1 MTIDGLARAL
11 TLAWVYEHPTQA
23 LESQIRES
31 PEAAMSGDVEMP
43 PTTQDKDSETSVGGD
58 LTRWVPWLEAQAR
71 RGGGWSREELA
82 ALDLMAVLLG
92 PRLWTLPAAEAHQ
105 RWERLRVAI
114 NQFGVERV
122 PRREEVA
129 YRCEG
134 FGDVLD
140 PDFDVPCQY
149 GVESVEAYQMSI
161 RLGRSSTYLMYRLGL
176 GLEERLG
183 RYADAEAA
191 YRKALE
197 LDPEYACAHRRLGD
211 LLQFH
216 LGRYEEAEAA
226 YRRAMDLD
234 PTDAYPHDVLGNL
247 LHHRLGRCEEAEAV
261 YRKAMEL
268 DPRDAYPHRGL
279 GDLLQYRLG
288 RYEEAEAAYRK
299 ALELDP
305 MDANSHNGLGNL
317 LQHRLGRYEEA
328 EAAYRK
334 AIELD
339 PKYARP
345 YGGLGNLLQFHS
357 GRYEEAE
364 AAYRKAIELDPKY
377 ARPYGG
383 LGNLLQFHSGRYE
396 EAEAAYRKAIELDP
410 KNAHPHNALCL
421 LYQFHLGRWREAGE
435 AIERAI
441 ELAPDNSDCRETRGL
456 YLEESVDL
464 NGAERSF
471 REGLRCRPGELE
483 NTVGI
488 GWVALQSRDDITAAR
503 EALASLSVSDRA
515 RPSATLLEAG
525 LVVWEGR
532 WAEAQP
538 LLARWIRELPATVS
552 HYPWTQRSRWCALM
566 RRSGIPVPW
575 SDWHRLFT
583 EASVPA
589 SWTEWITAIEALRD
603 GRPAAELSERR
614 SRWIYSCIS
623 VGPTF
628 SI

>member
-1 MTIDGLARAL
+1 MDKQERQSLKAAKPPRGTVTSIGVATSPSPFESLHPCDTALDTTDLLDGTQESPLCQPGSKVARNAAWELHHLWTWNPTFRGEPPTVMIDGLARAL
-11 TLAWVYEHPTQA
+11 TLAWIYEHPTQA
-23 LESQIRES
+23 LESQIRGL

-71 RGGGWSREELA
+71 RDGGWSREELA
-82 ALDLMAVLLG
+82 ALDLMAVLLEPG
-92 PRLWTLPAAEAHQ
+92 LWSLPAAEAHQ

-114 NQFGVERV
+114 DQFGVERV

-129 YRCEG
+129 DRCDD

-140 PDFDVPCQY
+140 PDVDVPCQY

-161 RLGRSSTYLMYRLGL
+161 RLGRSGAPLMYKLGL
-176 GLEERLG
+176 GLEVRLG

-197 LDPEYACAHRRLGD
+197 LDP
-211 LLQFH
+211 
-216 LGRYEEAEAA
+216 
-226 YRRAMDLD
+226 M
-234 PTDAYPHDVLGNL
+234 DAYP
-247 LHHRLGRCEEAEAV
+247 
-261 YRKAMEL
+261 
-268 DPRDAYPHRGL
+268 
-279 GDLLQYRLG
+279 
-288 RYEEAEAAYRK
+288 
-299 ALELDP
+299 
-305 MDANSHNGLGNL
+305 HNGLGNL

-334 AIELD
+334 AMELD
-339 PKYARP
+339 PKDAYPHR
-345 YGGLGNLLQFHS
+345 GLGNLLQYRL

-364 AAYRKAIELDPKY
+364 AAYRKAMELDPKY
-377 ARPYGG
+377 AR
-383 LGNLLQFHSGRYE
+383 
-396 EAEAAYRKAIELDP
+396 
-410 KNAHPHNALCL
+410 PHNALCL
-421 LYQFHLGRWREAGE
+421 LYQFHLGRLREARE
-435 AIERAI
+435 VVERAI
-441 ELAPDNSDCRETRGL
+441 QLAPDNSDCRETQGL
-456 YLEESVDL
+456 YLEESGDL
-464 NGAERSF
+464 DGAERAF
-471 REGLRCRPGELE
+471 RQGLRCRPGELE

-488 GWVALQSRDDITAAR
+488 GWVALQSRNDITAAR

-538 LLARWIRELPATVS
+538 LLARWIRDLPATLS
-552 HYPWTQRSRWCALM
+552 WYPWTQRSRWCALM
-566 RRSGIPVPW
+566 RRSGVPVPW
-575 SDWHRLFT
+575 LDWHRLFT
-583 EASVPA
+583 EASGPA

-603 GRPAAELSERR
+603 GRPAAELSDRR

-628 SI
+628 CI